1 MEYTSLK
8 LTCTNCNWEKTYP
21 REEFSEEALKHLNVR
36 DIGILYELFECAVCG
51 TNKVSVFHKDVI
63 IFDIK
68 DLKMCQLG
76 NHPIPQPQLRARPDR
91 LSCVYCLG
99 ENENESIVPDL
110 SPRLINSQSCP
121 TCNTIREQDPVNNS
135 HRTGRTEVRLRNEDQ
150 GPYICCELY
159 EMYQRGSCSYRRSV
173 SQSDEIEFPKLA
185 VECPVLYLFKDQVD
199 LHDETSSAFD
209 KDSCNQEENI
219 HSVNDDELRTADSN
233 EMNIFIEK
241 IEYKLEEIKDLLKKI
256 KDIRDQQSN

>member
-8 LTCTNCNWEKTYP
+8 LTCTNCKWEKTYP

-76 NHPIPQPQLRARPDR
+76 NHPIPQPQLRATPDR

-121 TCNTIREQDPVNNS
+121 TCNTIREQDPVNNG

-150 GPYICCELY
+150 GPYICCSLFQ
-159 EMYQRGSCSYRRSV
+159 MYQEGSCSYRRSIRET
-173 SQSDEIEFPKLA
+173 DEIIYPTHSI
-185 VECPVLYLFKDQVD
+185 ECPVLYLFRDQGES
-199 LHDETSSAFD
+199 LDETSSETD
-209 KDSCNQEENI
+209 TNSDSQDENI
-219 HSVNDDELRTADSN
+219 QSVNADEPRMIDNN
-233 EMNIFIEK
+233 EMYLYVEK
-241 IEYKLEEIKDLLKKI
+241 IEYKVQEIKDLLKGI
-256 KDIRDQQSN
+256 KDILDQQSN